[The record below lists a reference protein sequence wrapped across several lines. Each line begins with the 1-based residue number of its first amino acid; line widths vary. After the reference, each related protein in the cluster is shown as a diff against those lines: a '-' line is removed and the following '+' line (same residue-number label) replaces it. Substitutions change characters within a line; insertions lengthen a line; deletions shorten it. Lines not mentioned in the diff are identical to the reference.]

1 VAPAVAPPRLLLLL
15 VLLAA
20 ATALAPPAAAR
31 AAPRPLLVVV
41 VAAAAA
47 LAALVM
53 ARGLAEWPQ
62 PLAARPLGWGCQQ
75 LQSATLQQR
84 PALRPQQQLLLL
96 LGWVTALARPQAV
109 WALLL
114 PVPR

>member
-1 VAPAVAPPRLLLLL
+1 
-15 VLLAA
+15 
-20 ATALAPPAAAR
+20 
-31 AAPRPLLVVV
+31 
-41 VAAAAA
+41 
-47 LAALVM
+47 
-53 ARGLAEWPQ
+53 LAEWPQ